1 MKATSQNLR
10 GRPVANPP
18 PEPTQKP
25 KTKKTTAK
33 EAIGNTGLIAGGIA
47 LEKAMTQVPPN
58 QVPPYVPET
67 GYFLGFALIFA
78 GAAKAIRNFF
88 K

>member
-1 MKATSQNLR
+1 MVTSQNLR
-10 GRPVANPP
+10 GLPMGNPGIP
-18 PEPTQKP
+18 PKKP

-33 EAIGNTGLIAGGIA
+33 DAIGNAGLIGGGVA

-78 GAAKAIRNFF
+78 GAAKAVKDFF
-88 K
+88 KK